1 MEDQKSSPF
10 NRRKFLINAAKVAGV
25 GAVGYVYFTGIRNDV
40 SEVPP
45 PPIGKHIFLTQ
56 PYLYSIQPDLM
67 YVRWISN
74 LQSLSWVEFGE
85 TRNLGQKAFSVTEGM
100 INANN
105 RVHEIALENLKPGK
119 QYYYRIASRQINEYE
134 KEETIQFG
142 ETIYSE
148 VLNFTLPAE
157 NKTDSSW
164 LVLNDIHDR
173 PESFALLLKLNK
185 NESFDY
191 VFLNGDMFDF
201 IVGEEQIIEHLI
213 KPCTEVFASQKPM
226 IFQRGNHE
234 IRGSY
239 NWHLKDY
246 FSAPQKQYFT
256 YHSGP
261 VFVIVLDTGEEQVD
275 MDFDRFDAYREKQA
289 VWLEKVMQSDEYQ
302 TAKYKVVMMHIP
314 PYYSFDQKGSR
325 HIKKIFS
332 PLFDQYKIDLVIAGH
347 THTYGVHPPVKG
359 QHDYPVIIG
368 GGPIPGNR
376 TLIKVK
382 ANVEQL
388 HVEMLK
394 DDGSLVGEY
403 KIKAGS

>member
-1 MEDQKSSPF
+1 MEDQKPSPF
-10 NRRKFLINAAKVAGV
+10 NRRKFLINVAKVAGV

-56 PYLYSIQPDLM
+56 PYLYSVQPDVM
-67 YVRWISN
+67 YVRCISN
-74 LQSLSWVEFGE
+74 LQSLSWVEYGE
-85 TRNLGQKAFSVTEGM
+85 TRNLGGKAFSVTDGF

-105 RVHEIALENLKPGK
+105 RIHEIALENLKPGK
-119 QYYYRIASRQINEYE
+119 TYYYRVASKQINEFE
-134 KEETIQFG
+134 NEETIQFG
-142 ETIYSE
+142 ETIYSA
-148 VLNFTLPAE
+148 VFSFTLPAE
-157 NKTDSSW
+157 KESESSW
-164 LVLNDIHDR
+164 LMLNDIHDR
-173 PESFALLLKLNK
+173 PESFAQLFKLNK
-185 NESFDY
+185 DEPFDY

-201 IVGEEQIIEHLI
+201 IAGEEQIIEHLI
-213 KPCTEVFASQKPM
+213 KPCTGVFASQKPM

-234 IRGSY
+234 IRGSF

-261 VFVIVLDTGEEQVD
+261 VFIIVLDTGEEQID
-275 MDFDRFDAYREKQA
+275 MDFDRFDSYREKQA
-289 VWLEKVMQSDEYQ
+289 LWLEKIMQSEEYK
-302 TAKYKVVMMHIP
+302 TAKYKVVKMHIP

-325 HIKKIFS
+325 HCKKVFS

-359 QHDYPVIIG
+359 QHDYPIVIG

-382 ANVEQL
+382 ANQEQL
-388 HVEMLK
+388 HLQMLK

-403 KIKAGS
+403 KIKAGR

>member
-25 GAVGYVYFTGIRNDV
+25 GAVGYVYFTGIKNDV
-40 SEVPP
+40 AEVPP

-85 TRNLGQKAFSVTEGM
+85 TRNLGQKAFSVTDGM

-119 QYYYRIASRQINEYE
+119 QYYYRTASKQIRTYDI
-134 KEETIQFG
+134 EETIDYG
-142 ETIYSE
+142 DVIYSD
-148 VLNFTLPAE
+148 VHSFSIAE
-157 NKTDSSW
+157 DAKKEISW

-173 PESFALLLKLNK
+173 PESFQQLFKLNK
-185 NESFDY
+185 EEHYDY
-191 VFLNGDMFDF
+191 VFLNGDMFNF

-213 KPCTEVFASQKPM
+213 KPCTEIFASQKPM
-226 IFQRGNHE
+226 LFLRGNHE
-234 IRGSY
+234 IRGSF
-239 NWHLKDY
+239 NWHLKEY

-256 YHSGP
+256 YQSGP
-261 VFVIVLDTGEEQVD
+261 VFTIVLDTGEEQVNSG
-275 MDFDRFDAYREKQA
+275 FDLFDEYREKQA
-289 VWLEKVMQSDEYQ
+289 LWLESVMQSNEYK

-325 HIKKIFS
+325 HCKKVFS

-359 QHDYPVIIG
+359 QHDYPIIIG

-382 ANVEQL
+382 ANNEQL